1 MRDLGVLSVQDPF
14 WDPDSVGLL
23 SNERIARKFGQTS
36 LSRLAYHRRQVR
48 KTGPLRLS
56 QQIGVLLWL
65 NRNDLLS
72 TRGEERLLFLQS
84 RAPWGAMEAGMAFAQ
99 RLSVEE
105 KLVLDLYHWMVSLNC
120 FPSTRKLRTFRA
132 RRIGIGYRDK
142 GTLPSLSATARK
154 KADSE
159 AWIHES
165 SLPELIQELLPGLPP
180 TVREGEW
187 VDLPELTSVLQ
198 SGLCPDDLRLLLG
211 L

>member
-1 MRDLGVLSVQDPF
+1 MRDLGILSVTDPF

-23 SNERIARKFGQTS
+23 SSEQIARKFGQTS

-56 QQIGVLLWL
+56 QQIGCLLWL

-84 RAPWGAMEAGMAFAQ
+84 RAPWGALEAGMQFAQ
-99 RLSVEE
+99 RLQVEE
-105 KLVLDLYHWMVSLNC
+105 KLVLDLYHWLVNLNC

-142 GTLPSLSATARK
+142 GTLPSSSATARK

-159 AWIHES
+159 SWVHES
-165 SLPELIQELLPGLPP
+165 AVPEWLLSLVGSSPN
-180 TVREGEW
+180 VREGEW
-187 VDLPELTSVLQ
+187 VDLPELVSELQ
-198 SGLCPDDLRLLLG
+198 TGLAPEDLRLLLD

>member
-1 MRDLGVLSVQDPF
+1 MRDLGILSVDDPF
-14 WDPDSVGLL
+14 WDPDSVGQL
-23 SNERIARKFGQTS
+23 SNEQIARKFGQTS
-36 LSRLAYHRRQVR
+36 LSRLAYHRRQTR
-48 KTGPLRLS
+48 KTGALRLS
-56 QQIGVLLWL
+56 QQVGVLLWL

-84 RAPWGAMEAGMAFAQ
+84 RAPWGALEAGMAFAQ

-105 KLVLDLYHWMVSLNC
+105 KLVLDLYHWMVTLNC

-142 GTLPSLSATARK
+142 GTLPSSSATARK

-165 SLPELIQELLPGLPP
+165 SLPEGIRELFTGSQPSFQ
-180 TVREGEW
+180 EGEW
-187 VDLPELTSVLQ
+187 VELPLLVSELLA
-198 SGLCPDDLRLLLG
+198 GLTPEDLRLLLNP
-211 L
+211 